1 MNTSALNTW
10 REIATKRRL
19 TAALVAGVV
28 ATHIATVTGYWYAIV
43 GLPKLDY
50 NLFNGILLVPNEK
63 NATIQFVIGGAAHY
77 LTGICYAL
85 IFAFLI
91 HPLLRVANS
100 VAGNIAKAVGF
111 GLVLATLSALL
122 WVPRDFPSFN
132 PGFFTNNFGWKFVLG
147 IYVWHI
153 VYGLHLGALY
163 SPLPASA
170 AEPAAVRSAAPAAT
184 QPV

>member
-1 MNTSALNTW
+1 M
-10 REIATKRRL
+10 
-19 TAALVAGVV
+19 
-28 ATHIATVTGYWYAIV
+28 
-43 GLPKLDY
+43 
-50 NLFNGILLVPNEK
+50 
-63 NATIQFVIGGAAHY
+63 IGGAAHY